1 MVQKKGGNK
10 QKKQKKVSDNN
21 DSRPLSLKDISQMQ
35 EYAQIVKAY
44 GNGRFEANCFDGKT
58 RLAHARGNLK
68 KKKIFVKA
76 GNVVLIS
83 LREFED
89 NKCDIL
95 HVYIPKE
102 IKDLKKLGE
111 IPNSITED
119 VNEKVEEDDGVDFV
133 EEDEDEDED
142 EKEEKIEDLNYIFD
156 TI

>member
-10 QKKQKKVSDNN
+10 QKKQKKVSDIN

-58 RLAHARGNLK
+58 RLAHARGSLK

-76 GNVVLIS
+76 NDVVLIS

-89 NKCDIL
+89 NKCDVL
-95 HVYIPKE
+95 HVYNVKE

-111 IPNSITED
+111 IPANISED
-119 VNEKVEEDDGVDFV
+119 ALEKTIEDDGFDFI
-133 EEDEDEDED
+133 EGDDED
-142 EKEEKIEDLNYIFD
+142 EKEEEKIENLDDIFD

>member
-133 EEDEDEDED
+133 EEDEDEDE
-142 EKEEKIEDLNYIFD
+142 KEEKIEDLNYIFD

>member
-10 QKKQKKVSDNN
+10 QKKQKKVSDIN
-21 DSRPLSLKDISQMQ
+21 DSRPLSLKDISQLQ

-58 RLAHARGNLK
+58 RLAHARGSLK

-76 GNVVLIS
+76 GDVVLIS

-89 NKCDIL
+89 NKCDVL
-95 HVYIPKE
+95 HVYNLKE

-111 IPNSITED
+111 IPANISED
-119 VNEKVEEDDGVDFV
+119 ALEKTVEDDGFDFI
-133 EEDEDEDED
+133 EGDED
-142 EKEEKIEDLNYIFD
+142 EKEEEKIENLDDIFD